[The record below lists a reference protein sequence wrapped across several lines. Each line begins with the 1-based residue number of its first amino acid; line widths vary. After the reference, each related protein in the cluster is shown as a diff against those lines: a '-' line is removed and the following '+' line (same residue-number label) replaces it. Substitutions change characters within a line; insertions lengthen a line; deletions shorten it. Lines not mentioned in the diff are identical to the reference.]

1 MCGSRRL
8 ERAHSASRR
17 RAWQPF
23 ARSRLI
29 LHTRPDDHRA
39 VECHASASALHHT
52 GRMQHPTPLPVG
64 LGAPAFS
71 VAAARRAGVS
81 RARLRAS
88 DLRRPHYGVRLTGSD
103 DSLAS
108 RTQAYAQRMPSNH
121 HFSHLTAARV
131 NGMRMPDG
139 FRDGKLHVTAVGG
152 GRAPRGANIIGHK
165 AQTADIA
172 PTPTG
177 QPHVSVQV
185 SHGLPLRV
193 STPVATWLDLGGT
206 LSVRDLVIM
215 GDGLVSKRRPAATM
229 HDLRAA
235 VTSRKGRRGYRALC
249 DALKLI
255 RPRTDSARETIL
267 RLMILEAGLPE
278 PEIDVKIVNRFGA
291 EIANTDLGYRQYR
304 VLIEYDG
311 GQHRE
316 DPWQFGVDIERLDN
330 LMEERWRVIRV
341 DKMLMA
347 KMATLIGKITTALMA
362 GGWRGPG
369 QTDSARPSG

>member
-1 MCGSRRL
+1 MR
-8 ERAHSASRR
+8 
-17 RAWQPF
+17 
-23 ARSRLI
+23 
-29 LHTRPDDHRA
+29 
-39 VECHASASALHHT
+39 
-52 GRMQHPTPLPVG
+52 HPTPLPAG
-64 LGAPAFS
+64 LRAPAFS
-71 VAAARRAGVS
+71 VAAARQAGVS
-81 RARLRAS
+81 LARLRAS
-88 DLRRPHYGVRLTGSD
+88 DLRRPHYGVRITGSD

-108 RTQAYAQRMPSNH
+108 RTQAYAERMPLNH

-152 GRAPRGANIIGHK
+152 GRAPRGANIIGHR

-172 PTPTG
+172 PA
-177 QPHVSVQV
+177 
-185 SHGLPLRV
+185 HGLRLRV
-193 STPVATWLDLGGT
+193 STPVATWLDLGAT

-215 GDGLVSKRRPAATM
+215 GDGLVSKRRPGATM
-229 HDLRAA
+229 DGLRAA

-249 DALKLI
+249 DAIVLI

-267 RLMILEAGLPE
+267 RLMILDAGLPE

-347 KMATLIGKITTALMA
+347 KRATLVGKITTALMA

-369 QTDSARPSG
+369 QTDSAGPSG